1 MLVFDD
7 LESFEEYWS
16 GMLYDASL
24 LELNCFSHDYGIIL
38 KALWVEGED
47 HRRMQ
52 TINMIYCLLNLTD
65 YLAEVVFVRVLH
77 CNYCF
82 PYCPYC
88 TLRKWEIIL
97 PLL

>member
-1 MLVFDD
+1 MLVLDD

-24 LELNCFSHDYGIIL
+24 LELNCFSHDCGIIL
-38 KALWVEGED
+38 MALWMEGED

-52 TINMIYCLLNLTD
+52 TINMIYDCLLNLTD
-65 YLAEVVFVRVLH
+65 YLSEVVFVRVLH
-77 CNYCF
+77 CSYCF

-88 TLRKWEIIL
+88 TL
-97 PLL
+97 